1 MHPSRQLTTRCH
13 LLVAS
18 YDEED
23 EHPSLTM
30 HRYVAHTSLMHYTA
44 LPPPHHHHSSRTC
57 FCRWPKTPDSPC
69 CSLGRCKFFR
79 LQARRFFFFPPE
91 DIRTSSHNHGWNERW
106 RIGGIPGGAQTGE
119 HHEPTLTCSC
129 VCSCVCPFVD
139 RPCHESRSCAI
150 SAILHI
156 YVHVLYL
163 RSIAHHHYHHRP
175 THTCFFRA
183 TGRHTLSSRRN
194 QTMKSYRFWRQI
206 LR

>member
-1 MHPSRQLTTRCH
+1 MRPSRQLTTRCH

-79 LQARRFFFFPPE
+79 LEARPK
-91 DIRTSSHNHGWNERW
+91 
-106 RIGGIPGGAQTGE
+106 
-119 HHEPTLTCSC
+119 
-129 VCSCVCPFVD
+129 
-139 RPCHESRSCAI
+139 I
-150 SAILHI
+150 SALHHTTMDGMSAGELEA
-156 YVHVLYL
+156 YREEL
-163 RSIAHHHYHHRP
+163 RQVSTTNPPSPAAAFALAFALLLTGRVMNRAAVQYPQFYTFTCTSCTFVPLPTTTTTTDLP
-175 THTCFFRA
+175 THASFAQLADTRSA
-183 TGRHTLSSRRN
+183 RGGT
-194 QTMKSYRFWRQI
+194 RQ
-206 LR
+206 